1 MADQKM
7 QIVITAL
14 DETQRA
20 FANLKTALGQA
31 QGQFKDLN
39 AHASSSQKS
48 VNSLAGSFAL
58 LQAALPVAVITAFT
72 RSVVDAGLAFDR
84 VQSVL
89 KVSTGTAEAAARELQ
104 FIRNEANRLGLDAAV
119 TADSYSKF
127 LTAIKGTAVEGE
139 PGRKV
144 FVGISEAMSA
154 LKKSSDET
162 SRVFAQIQQ
171 SFAKGK
177 LELED
182 LKIIA
187 EAGVPIF
194 GMLAEA
200 MGKTKPEIM
209 KMISDGKL
217 MADEVWP
224 KVADQMHKTFGV
236 AAVESANSAQGA
248 INKLKNEYNTVLEM
262 GAKEFM
268 PGFTNGL
275 IAIKSAIYPVIAE
288 ITRLAMLVDKAGGT
302 LTTFGMI
309 ASKAAELLVRFAT
322 VGQFGDS
329 FKNMADKFSQWNKMY
344 AEKYTEGDRRLTDL
358 ANKSLGLGG
367 VDTNRTNDELAT
379 DAKRNAQV
387 KAAEEAARKR
397 AEAAKN
403 ASKVKAEADA
413 WTKSGEKWADHY
425 YKEEQSASDSQ
436 VNFSIKSQSGTSQKM
451 AQLEKEKQGFID
463 NWAMRATTEEEYQNR
478 IDQINKVHSESRLKV
493 ATDHAK
499 NIKKEAAAASES
511 TLTLQSAK
519 IAEQEAAGTITA
531 TEAMQQQIM
540 VMQQKSQLMT
550 DQLSSMPKDTAGEV
564 AAYNSQAEALSRVNT
579 ELNSMNKTL
588 RMREG
593 WEGLKQGLQEYADMA
608 SNIGQQISDAVKG
621 AFQGLEDAIVNFVKT
636 GKLNFKDLADSIITD
651 LIRIAVRSAITKP
664 LAEAA
669 GSLFSGFFA
678 KGGAFDG
685 GVQKFATGGIVM
697 SPTLFGMAGGA
708 GLMGEAGP
716 EAIMPLARTSSGHLG
731 VRTAGG
737 GQQAMSVQ
745 VNVINQSSQN
755 VSAKSGPMQFD
766 GKSFVINT
774 ILQDV
779 QNNGPLRGLMA
790 GGGAY

>member
-14 DETQRA
+14 DDTQRA
-20 FANLKTALGQA
+20 FANLKGALNQVQGELKGVVSASGGATTQVRGLGDAFSKMQGALAAVGLSAIVSQLHQA
-31 QGQFKDLN
+31 GMAAEKLRNSFDIATGGATSGAN
-39 AHASSSQKS
+39 AM
-48 VNSLAGSFAL
+48 
-58 LQAALPVAVITAFT
+58 AFV
-72 RSVVDAGLAFDR
+72 RGES
-84 VQSVL
+84 
-89 KVSTGTAEAAARELQ
+89 
-104 FIRNEANRLGLDAAV
+104 NRLGLDLQN
-119 TADSYSKF
+119 TAQAFLK
-127 LTAIKGTAVEGE
+127 LTASAKGTSLEGAKTQAIFSAVAGA
-139 PGRKV
+139 GR
-144 FVGISEAMSA
+144 A
-154 LKKSSDET
+154 LSLSSDEMNGALLAVSQMISKGT
-162 SRVFAQIQQ
+162 VQSEELRGQLGERLPGAFQI
-171 SFAKGK
+171 A
-177 LELED
+177 
-182 LKIIA
+182 A
-187 EAGVPIF
+187 R
-194 GMLAEA
+194 A
-200 MGKTKPEIM
+200 MGVSTSELG
-209 KMISDGKL
+209 KMLEQGKVVSDDFL
-217 MADEVWP
+217 P
-224 KVADQMHKTFGV
+224 KF
-236 AAVESANSAQGA
+236 
-248 INKLKNEYNTVLEM
+248 
-262 GAKEFM
+262 
-268 PGFTNGL
+268 
-275 IAIKSAIYPVIAE
+275 
-288 ITRLAMLVDKAGGT
+288 
-302 LTTFGMI
+302 
-309 ASKAAELLVRFAT
+309 AAELQKTFPAGEKAVSGLTAETERLKTAWFDLKTTVMESGGEGAFTIALKAIKRDLESVKGIFTSIKELYQTIRHPFTNRGSSSKGQPLSAT
-322 VGQFGDS
+322 DTA
-329 FKNMADKFSQWNKMY
+329 M
-344 AEKYTEGDRRLTDL
+344 
-358 ANKSLGLGG
+358 LGLGTG
-367 VDTNRTNDELAT
+367 VDTTGT
-379 DAKRNAQV
+379 DWLFNNQKAKPIITSQQISSDSAIV
-387 KAAEEAARKR
+387 KDRSIQLDSKGEAR
-397 AEAAKN
+397 AAAK
-403 ASKVKAEADA
+403 ATKDARRESEAWRKAEAD
-413 WTKSGEKWADHY
+413 DIRDR
-425 YKEEQSASDSQ
+425 YKYEQ
-436 VNFSIKSQSGTSQKM
+436 
-451 AQLEKEKQGFID
+451 
-463 NWAMRATTEEEYQNR
+463 
-478 IDQINKVHSESRLKV
+478 DQIKATQKEHDAWQKAELADAEERKKYDQQLLANKES
-493 ATDHAK
+493 A
-499 NIKKEAAAASES
+499 
-511 TLTLQSAK
+511 LTLQSAK

-540 VMQQKSQLMT
+540 VMQQKSQLMA

-564 AAYNSQAEALSRVNT
+564 AAYNSQAEALSKVNS
-579 ELNSMNKTL
+579 ELNSMNRNL
-588 RMREG
+588 RLREG